1 VIAAVGAK
9 RGSKTRG
16 LIEYL
21 WGPGEDNEHTHP
33 HVIAAWDSSFVRGES
48 APVFDAFER
57 GLMAREMDA
66 PLRLFGEETGKKPG
80 EHVYHVSVS
89 LSPADARLTDEQW
102 NQVATEAAEK
112 LGFTA
117 TEDRAAV
124 PWIAMRHGMSK
135 NGNDHVHFVA
145 VACREDGTHVDLRGD
160 FGAWAEVRHNAEDR
174 WGLTPTRGRGGGMP
188 GLERGEVKRAE
199 REDKP
204 EPDRLSLARSVR
216 SAATGARNEA
226 DFVHRMRRSGV
237 LVRPRWEQGGHRKA
251 VGYSV
256 AWKPKTEGQKPVW
269 YGGGKLAGDL
279 RLTEVR
285 RRWDEPDVATSQD
298 VLRAWR
304 PPGWRQMPTGRAL
317 QRHQLRVDAWQAAA
331 TKIAEARASLSQIDS
346 HNEAAWAGVARE
358 TSGVLASLAG
368 RTDIEHRE
376 QLRDAADALAGVGQT
391 ERGTRAEIRPA
402 GTNVMA
408 GVVRVAGDALLAG
421 YGGPY
426 AAASLVMQM
435 GRLVRAIQHANEVA
449 GRAAQVQR
457 ANQSAEYLLTYLRE
471 TRPAGQPAS
480 ATTQDP
486 AAARE
491 PSPRGQQSEHEP
503 AQLAGLSSPVPV
515 ADALRETSK
524 QAPET
529 EHDDVGEQA
538 PHYSREERDERE
550 R

>member
-33 HVIAAWDSSFVRGES
+33 HVVAAWDSSFVRGES
-48 APVFDAFER
+48 APAFDAFER

-66 PLRLFGEETGKKPG
+66 PLRLFGGESGTTLR

-89 LSPADARLTDEQW
+89 LPPADGRLSDEQW
-102 NQVATEAAEK
+102 SRVATEAAEK
-112 LGFTA
+112 LGLTA
-117 TEDRAAV
+117 TDTRAAV
-124 PWIAMRHGMSK
+124 PWIAMRHGAST

-145 VACREDGTHVDLRGD
+145 VAVREDGTHVDLRGD
-160 FGAWAEVRHNAEDR
+160 FGVWAEVRHNAEER

-188 GLERGEVKRAE
+188 GLHRGEVKRAE
-199 REDKP
+199 RENRT
-204 EPDRLSLARSVR
+204 EPDRASLARNVR
-216 SAATGARNEA
+216 AAAVGARNEA
-226 DFVHRMRRSGV
+226 EFVHRMRRSGV
-237 LVRPRWEQGGHRKA
+237 LVRPRWEQGGHRRA
-251 VGYSV
+251 VGYSA

-279 RLTEVR
+279 TLTEVR
-285 RRWDEPDVATSQD
+285 RRWDEPDVATSRD

-304 PPGWRQMPTGRAL
+304 PPGWRQMPTGRAV

-331 TKIAEARASLSQIDS
+331 TKIAEARASLAQIDS

-368 RTDIEHRE
+368 RTDLEHRE

-391 ERGTRAEIRPA
+391 ERGSHAEIRPA

-426 AAASLVMQM
+426 AAAALVLQI
-435 GRLVRAIQHANEVA
+435 GRLVRTIQHANETA
-449 GRAAQVQR
+449 GRAAKVQR
-457 ANQSAEYLLTYLRE
+457 AEQADQHLASYLRDAGSAGQ
-471 TRPAGQPAS
+471 TRATPRAPGAKHEPLEPGRGSGAEPAGV
-480 ATTQDP
+480 
-486 AAARE
+486 
-491 PSPRGQQSEHEP
+491 
-503 AQLAGLSSPVPV
+503 AGLSSPVPV
-515 ADALRETSK
+515 AEALR
-524 QAPET
+524 AT
-529 EHDDVGEQA
+529 EPDPAASQSRPRYH
-538 PHYSREERDERE
+538 SREERDERE